1 MHLPYRVS
9 ATLPT
14 AVIVVL
20 ATIML
25 DACGPGYGSSTPL
38 TSTSA
43 QSQQAATPSPSPS
56 ANSAAT
62 SPQPDARVLAN
73 PGATPAHGANAATAS
88 DSVQSAQASLA
99 ADGDQVTPVMS
110 YAPGDTAQTQAS
122 NGNDSGSSAMPSH

>member
-43 QSQQAATPSPSPS
+43 QSQQAATPSPS

-73 PGATPAHGANAATAS
+73 PGATPAHGANVATTAS
-88 DSVQSAQASLA
+88 DSVLSAQASLA

-122 NGNDSGSSAMPSH
+122 NGNDASSSATPSH